1 MLEKFVKECLNQA
14 VQGGVKSIAF
24 PALGCGTL
32 NMPPVRVAQKMF
44 QVFRQFEQDHPNSS
58 LTEIDIVIIPTDMQ
72 IFKVVHVHLTSSFSG
87 YRHANGLT
95 SNIFMCLII
104 YMLIHNNLSL
114 PSVIIIPH
122 KIIPSNRTA
131 IHYMYLWTIIHVRS

>member
-14 VQGGVKSIAF
+14 VHRGVKSIAF

-87 YRHANGLT
+87 YRHANGLI
-95 SNIFMCLII
+95 SNIFICLII
-104 YMLIHNNLSL
+104 YMLTHNNLSL

-131 IHYMYLWTIIHVRS
+131 IHYMYL